1 MVNESGILQR
11 VRSSPAVEQRRLW
24 SVKMLSLHFG
34 YRSSQGMPAGA
45 LYEKAV
51 KKTPVLWKRAVNSK
65 MFSPNSAKCRRK
77 EEP

>member
-11 VRSSPAVEQRRLW
+11 VRS

-34 YRSSQGMPAGA
+34 YRSSQRMPAGA

-51 KKTPVLWKRAVNSK
+51 KKTPVL
-65 MFSPNSAKCRRK
+65 
-77 EEP
+77 

>member
-11 VRSSPAVEQRRLW
+11 VRSSPAVEQRRLC

-34 YRSSQGMPAGA
+34 YRSSQRMPAGA

-51 KKTPVLWKRAVNSK
+51 KKTPVL
-65 MFSPNSAKCRRK
+65 
-77 EEP
+77 